1 MASNQ
6 YFMSEKRLIRLNKFI
21 SNSGKCNRREADEY
35 ISQGRVS
42 VNDKIIVRLGSK
54 VSLMDSVKLDGRK
67 VFPVKMQY
75 IILNKPKGFHCISSK
90 TNSKTV
96 FSLLS
101 SIKEENRIISL
112 DFLKE
117 NHTGLIIL
125 SNDTEF
131 VIQINA
137 KKNLIN
143 QIFHLKLDVDFLQ
156 KDLKNI
162 KDLDVNDKLK
172 IKSINYVDGANKN
185 EIGIE
190 LSIHNI
196 KDLEKLLLDFNYK
209 IRSLDRVLFSN
220 FTKKDLSR
228 GQWRNITKQELINL
242 KSF

>member
-1 MASNQ
+1 
-6 YFMSEKRLIRLNKFI
+6 MSEEGLVRLNKFI
-21 SNSGKCNRREADEY
+21 ANSGKCNRREADEY

-42 VNDKIIVRLGSK
+42 VNNKIIVRLGSK
-54 VSLMDSVKLDGRK
+54 VSLKDCVKLDGRK
-67 VFPVKMQY
+67 VFPIKMQY

-90 TNSKTV
+90 TNSKTI

-101 SIKEENRIISL
+101 SIKEKNRIISL

-125 SNDTEF
+125 SNDAEF
-131 VIQINA
+131 IIQINA
-137 KKNLIN
+137 KKNLIK

-156 KDLKNI
+156 KDLNNI

-209 IRSLDRVLFSN
+209 IISLDRVLFSN
-220 FTKKDLSR
+220 ITKKDLSR

-242 KSF
+242 KNF

>member
-1 MASNQ
+1 MTTQNT
-6 YFMSEKRLIRLNKFI
+6 IRLNKFI
-21 SNSGKCNRREADEY
+21 SNSGFCNRRQADDY

-42 VNDKIIVRLGSK
+42 VNDKIIVKLGSK
-54 VSLMDSVKLDGRK
+54 VSLKDSVKLDGRK

-75 IILNKPKGFHCISSK
+75 IILNKPKGFHCISAK
-90 TNSKTV
+90 KNSKTV

-101 SIKEENRIISL
+101 SIKEENRIMSL

-162 KDLDVNDKLK
+162 KDLDFNDKLK

-209 IRSLDRVLFSN
+209 IISLDRVLFSN

>member
-1 MASNQ
+1 
-6 YFMSEKRLIRLNKFI
+6 MSEEGLVRLNKFI
-21 SNSGKCNRREADEY
+21 ANSGKCNRREADEY

-42 VNDKIIVRLGSK
+42 VNNKIIVRLGSK
-54 VSLMDSVKLDGRK
+54 VSLKDCVKLDGRK
-67 VFPVKMQY
+67 VFPIKMQY

-90 TNSKTV
+90 TNSKTI

-101 SIKEENRIISL
+101 SIKEKNRIISL

-125 SNDTEF
+125 SNDAEF
-131 VIQINA
+131 IIQINA
-137 KKNLIN
+137 KKNLIK

-156 KDLKNI
+156 KDLNNI

-190 LSIHNI
+190 LSIDNI

-209 IRSLDRVLFSN
+209 IISLDRVLFSN

>member
-1 MASNQ
+1 MTTQNT
-6 YFMSEKRLIRLNKFI
+6 IRLNKFI
-21 SNSGKCNRREADEY
+21 SNSGFCNRRQADDY

-54 VSLMDSVKLDGRK
+54 VSLKDSVKLDGRK

-75 IILNKPKGFHCISSK
+75 IILNKPKGFHCISAK
-90 TNSKTV
+90 KNSKTV

-101 SIKEENRIISL
+101 SIKEENRIMSL

-162 KDLDVNDKLK
+162 KDLDFNDKLK

-209 IRSLDRVLFSN
+209 IISLDRVLFSN

-242 KSF
+242 NSF

>member
-1 MASNQ
+1 
-6 YFMSEKRLIRLNKFI
+6 MSEEGLVRLNKFI
-21 SNSGKCNRREADEY
+21 ANSGKCNRREADEY

-42 VNDKIIVRLGSK
+42 VNNKIIVRLGSK
-54 VSLMDSVKLDGRK
+54 VSLKDCVKLDGRK
-67 VFPVKMQY
+67 VFPIKMQY

-90 TNSKTV
+90 TNSKTI

-101 SIKEENRIISL
+101 SIKEKNRIISL

-125 SNDTEF
+125 SNDAEF
-131 VIQINA
+131 IIQINA
-137 KKNLIN
+137 KKNLIK

-156 KDLKNI
+156 KDLNNI

-190 LSIHNI
+190 LSINNI

-209 IRSLDRVLFSN
+209 IISLDRVLFSN

-242 KSF
+242 KIF

>member
-1 MASNQ
+1 
-6 YFMSEKRLIRLNKFI
+6 MSEEGLVRLNKFI
-21 SNSGKCNRREADEY
+21 ANSGKCNRREADEY

-42 VNDKIIVRLGSK
+42 VNNKIIVRLGSK
-54 VSLMDSVKLDGRK
+54 VSLKDCVKLDGRK
-67 VFPVKMQY
+67 VFPIKMQY

-90 TNSKTV
+90 TNSKTI

-101 SIKEENRIISL
+101 SIKEKNRIISL

-125 SNDTEF
+125 SNDAEF
-131 VIQINA
+131 IIQINA
-137 KKNLIN
+137 KKNLIK

-156 KDLKNI
+156 KDLNNI

-209 IRSLDRVLFSN
+209 IISLDRVLFSN

>member
-1 MASNQ
+1 
-6 YFMSEKRLIRLNKFI
+6 MSEKELIRLNKFI
-21 SNSGKCNRREADEY
+21 SNSGKCNRRQADEY

-42 VNDKIIVRLGSK
+42 VNNKIIVRLGSK
-54 VSLMDSVKLDGRK
+54 VSLKDIVKLDGRK
-67 VFPVKMQY
+67 VLPVKMQY

-137 KKNLIN
+137 KKNFIN

-190 LSIHNI
+190 LSIDNI

-209 IRSLDRVLFSN
+209 IISLDRVLFSN

>member
-1 MASNQ
+1 
-6 YFMSEKRLIRLNKFI
+6 MSEKILVRLNKFI
-21 SNSGKCNRREADEY
+21 SNSGICNRREADEY

-42 VNDKIIVRLGSK
+42 VNNKTIVRLGSK
-54 VSLMDSVKLDGRK
+54 VSLSDSVKLDGRK

-75 IILNKPKGFHCISSK
+75 IILNKPKGFHCIYSK

-96 FSLLS
+96 FSILS
-101 SIKEENRIISL
+101 SIKEENRVISL

-117 NHTGLIIL
+117 NYTGLMIL

-131 VIQINA
+131 ISQINA

-156 KDLKNI
+156 RDLKRI
-162 KDLDVNDKLK
+162 KDLDVNNKLK

-209 IRSLDRVLFSN
+209 IISLDRVLFSN

-228 GQWRNITKQELINL
+228 GQWRNITKKELINL

>member
-1 MASNQ
+1 
-6 YFMSEKRLIRLNKFI
+6 MSEKGLVRLNKFI
-21 SNSGKCNRREADEY
+21 ANSGKCNRREADEY

-42 VNDKIIVRLGSK
+42 VNNKIIVRLGSK
-54 VSLMDSVKLDGRK
+54 VSLKDCVKLDGRK
-67 VFPVKMQY
+67 VFPIKMQY

-90 TNSKTV
+90 TNSKTI

-101 SIKEENRIISL
+101 SIKEKNRIISL

-125 SNDTEF
+125 SNDAEF
-131 VIQINA
+131 IIQINA
-137 KKNLIN
+137 KKNLIK

-156 KDLKNI
+156 KDLNNI

-209 IRSLDRVLFSN
+209 IISLDRVLFSN
-220 FTKKDLSR
+220 ITKKDLSR

>member
-1 MASNQ
+1 
-6 YFMSEKRLIRLNKFI
+6 MSEEGLVRLNKFI
-21 SNSGKCNRREADEY
+21 ANSGKCNRREADEY

-42 VNDKIIVRLGSK
+42 VNNKIIVRLGSK
-54 VSLMDSVKLDGRK
+54 VSLKDCVKLDGRK
-67 VFPVKMQY
+67 VFPIKMQY

-90 TNSKTV
+90 TNSKTI

-101 SIKEENRIISL
+101 SIKEKNRIISL

-125 SNDTEF
+125 SNDAEF
-131 VIQINA
+131 IIQINA
-137 KKNLIN
+137 KKNLIK

-156 KDLKNI
+156 KDLNNI

-209 IRSLDRVLFSN
+209 IISLDRVLFSN
-220 FTKKDLSR
+220 ITKKDLSR

>member
-1 MASNQ
+1 
-6 YFMSEKRLIRLNKFI
+6 MSEKELIRLNKFI
-21 SNSGKCNRREADEY
+21 SNSGKCNRRQADEY

-42 VNDKIIVRLGSK
+42 VNNKIIVRLGSK
-54 VSLMDSVKLDGRK
+54 VSLKDIVKLDGRK
-67 VFPVKMQY
+67 VLPVKMQY

-143 QIFHLKLDVDFLQ
+143 QIFHLKLDVNFLQ

-162 KDLDVNDKLK
+162 KNLDVNDKLK

-190 LSIHNI
+190 LSIDNI

-209 IRSLDRVLFSN
+209 IISLDRVLFSN

>member
-1 MASNQ
+1 M
-6 YFMSEKRLIRLNKFI
+6 
-21 SNSGKCNRREADEY
+21 
-35 ISQGRVS
+35 
-42 VNDKIIVRLGSK
+42 
-54 VSLMDSVKLDGRK
+54 
-67 VFPVKMQY
+67 
-75 IILNKPKGFHCISSK
+75 
-90 TNSKTV
+90 
-96 FSLLS
+96 S
-101 SIKEENRIISL
+101 SISERKRIKSL

-117 NHTGLIIL
+117 NYTGLIIL

-209 IRSLDRVLFSN
+209 IISLDRVLFSN

>member
-1 MASNQ
+1 MTTQNT
-6 YFMSEKRLIRLNKFI
+6 IRLNKFI
-21 SNSGKCNRREADEY
+21 SNSGFCNRRQADDY

-42 VNDKIIVRLGSK
+42 VNDKIIVKLGSK
-54 VSLMDSVKLDGRK
+54 VSLKDSVKLDGRK

-75 IILNKPKGFHCISSK
+75 IILNKPKGFHCISAK
-90 TNSKTV
+90 KNSKTV

-101 SIKEENRIISL
+101 SIKEKNRIMSL

-162 KDLDVNDKLK
+162 KDLDFNDKLK

-209 IRSLDRVLFSN
+209 IISLDRVLFSN

>member
-1 MASNQ
+1 
-6 YFMSEKRLIRLNKFI
+6 MSEEGLVRLNKFI
-21 SNSGKCNRREADEY
+21 ANSGKCNRREADEY

-42 VNDKIIVRLGSK
+42 VNNKIIVRLGSK
-54 VSLMDSVKLDGRK
+54 VSLKDCVKLDGRK
-67 VFPVKMQY
+67 VFPIKMQY

-101 SIKEENRIISL
+101 SIKEKNRIISL

-125 SNDTEF
+125 SNDAEF
-131 VIQINA
+131 IIQINA
-137 KKNLIN
+137 KKNLIK

-156 KDLKNI
+156 KDLNNI

-209 IRSLDRVLFSN
+209 IISLDRVLFSN
-220 FTKKDLSR
+220 ITKKDLSR

>member
-1 MASNQ
+1 
-6 YFMSEKRLIRLNKFI
+6 MSEKRLIRLNKFI

-42 VNDKIIVRLGSK
+42 VNNKIIDRLGSK
-54 VSLMDSVKLDGRK
+54 VSLKDSVKLDGRK

-112 DFLKE
+112 DFLKT

-125 SNDTEF
+125 SNDPEF

-143 QIFHLKLDVDFLQ
+143 QIFHLKLNVDFLQ

-162 KDLDVNDKLK
+162 KDLDVSHKLK

-190 LSIHNI
+190 LSIRNI

-209 IRSLDRVLFSN
+209 IVSLDRVLFSN

-228 GQWRNITKQELINL
+228 GQWRYITKQELINL

>member
-1 MASNQ
+1 
-6 YFMSEKRLIRLNKFI
+6 MSEKELIRLNKFI
-21 SNSGKCNRREADEY
+21 SNSGKCNRRQADEY

-42 VNDKIIVRLGSK
+42 VNNNIIVRLGSK
-54 VSLMDSVKLDGRK
+54 VSLKDIVKLDGRK
-67 VFPVKMQY
+67 VLPVKMQY

-190 LSIHNI
+190 LSIDNI

-209 IRSLDRVLFSN
+209 IISLDRVLFSN

>member
-1 MASNQ
+1 MTTQNT
-6 YFMSEKRLIRLNKFI
+6 IRLNKFI
-21 SNSGKCNRREADEY
+21 SNSGFCNRRQADDY

-54 VSLMDSVKLDGRK
+54 VSLKDSVKLDGRK

-75 IILNKPKGFHCISSK
+75 IILNKPKGFHCISTK
-90 TNSKTV
+90 KNSKTV

-101 SIKEENRIISL
+101 SIKEENRIMSL

-162 KDLDVNDKLK
+162 KDLDFNDKLK
-172 IKSINYVDGANKN
+172 IKSINYGTKLNRE
-185 EIGIE
+185 EI
-190 LSIHNI
+190 LKLCQFFI
-196 KDLEKLLLDFNYK
+196 KY
-209 IRSLDRVLFSN
+209 
-220 FTKKDLSR
+220 
-228 GQWRNITKQELINL
+228 
-242 KSF
+242 

>member
-1 MASNQ
+1 M
-6 YFMSEKRLIRLNKFI
+6 
-21 SNSGKCNRREADEY
+21 
-35 ISQGRVS
+35 
-42 VNDKIIVRLGSK
+42 
-54 VSLMDSVKLDGRK
+54 
-67 VFPVKMQY
+67 P
-75 IILNKPKGFHCISSK
+75 
-90 TNSKTV
+90 
-96 FSLLS
+96 
-101 SIKEENRIISL
+101 
-112 DFLKE
+112 
-117 NHTGLIIL
+117 
-125 SNDTEF
+125 
-131 VIQINA
+131 

-162 KDLDVNDKLK
+162 KDLDFNDKLK

-209 IRSLDRVLFSN
+209 IISLDRVLFSN

>member
-1 MASNQ
+1 
-6 YFMSEKRLIRLNKFI
+6 MSEKGLIRLNKFI
-21 SNSGKCNRREADEY
+21 SNSGKCNRRQADEY

-42 VNDKIIVRLGSK
+42 VNNKIIVRLGSK
-54 VSLMDSVKLDGRK
+54 VSLKDSVKLDGRK
-67 VFPVKMQY
+67 VLPVKMQY

-131 VIQINA
+131 VIEINE

-162 KDLDVNDKLK
+162 KDLDVNYKLK

-190 LSIHNI
+190 LSIDNI

-209 IRSLDRVLFSN
+209 IISLDRVLFSN

>member
-75 IILNKPKGFHCISSK
+75 IILNKPKGFHCISSN

-101 SIKEENRIISL
+101 SIKEENRIMSL

>member
-1 MASNQ
+1 
-6 YFMSEKRLIRLNKFI
+6 MSEQELIRLNKFI
-21 SNSGKCNRREADEY
+21 SNSGKCNRRQADEY

-42 VNDKIIVRLGSK
+42 VNNKIIVRLGSK
-54 VSLMDSVKLDGRK
+54 VSLKDIVKLDGRK
-67 VFPVKMQY
+67 VLPVKMQY

-137 KKNLIN
+137 KKNFIN

-190 LSIHNI
+190 LSINNI

-209 IRSLDRVLFSN
+209 IISLDRVLFSN

-242 KSF
+242 KIF

>member
-1 MASNQ
+1 
-6 YFMSEKRLIRLNKFI
+6 MSEEGLVRLNKFI
-21 SNSGKCNRREADEY
+21 ANSGKCNRREADEY

-42 VNDKIIVRLGSK
+42 VNNKIIVRLGSK
-54 VSLMDSVKLDGRK
+54 VSLKDCVKLDGRK
-67 VFPVKMQY
+67 VFPIKMQY

-90 TNSKTV
+90 TNSKTI

-101 SIKEENRIISL
+101 SIKEKNRIISL

-125 SNDTEF
+125 SNDAEF
-131 VIQINA
+131 IIQINA
-137 KKNLIN
+137 KKNLIK

-162 KDLDVNDKLK
+162 KDLDVNDKMK

-209 IRSLDRVLFSN
+209 IISLDRVLFSN
-220 FTKKDLSR
+220 ITKKDLSR

>member
-1 MASNQ
+1 
-6 YFMSEKRLIRLNKFI
+6 MSEEGLVRLNKFI
-21 SNSGKCNRREADEY
+21 ANSGKCNRREADEY

-42 VNDKIIVRLGSK
+42 VNNKIIVRLGSK
-54 VSLMDSVKLDGRK
+54 VSLKDCVKLDGRK
-67 VFPVKMQY
+67 VFPIKMQY

-90 TNSKTV
+90 TNSKTI

-101 SIKEENRIISL
+101 SIKEKNRIISL

-125 SNDTEF
+125 SNDAEF
-131 VIQINA
+131 IIQINA
-137 KKNLIN
+137 KKNLIK

-156 KDLKNI
+156 KDLNNI

-190 LSIHNI
+190 LSIDNI

-209 IRSLDRVLFSN
+209 IISLDRVLFSN
-220 FTKKDLSR
+220 ITKKDLSR

>member
-1 MASNQ
+1 MTTQNT
-6 YFMSEKRLIRLNKFI
+6 IRLNKFI
-21 SNSGKCNRREADEY
+21 SNSGFCNRRQADDY

-42 VNDKIIVRLGSK
+42 VNDKIIVKLGSK
-54 VSLMDSVKLDGRK
+54 VSLKDSVKLDGRK

-75 IILNKPKGFHCISSK
+75 IILNKPKGFHCISAK
-90 TNSKTV
+90 KNSKTV

-101 SIKEENRIISL
+101 SIKEENRIMSL

-162 KDLDVNDKLK
+162 KDLDFNDKLK
-172 IKSINYVDGANKN
+172 IKSINYVDGENKN

-209 IRSLDRVLFSN
+209 IISLDRVLFSN

>member
-1 MASNQ
+1 MTTQNT
-6 YFMSEKRLIRLNKFI
+6 IRLNKFI
-21 SNSGKCNRREADEY
+21 SNSGFCNRRQADDY

-54 VSLMDSVKLDGRK
+54 VSLKDSVKLDGRK

-75 IILNKPKGFHCISSK
+75 IILNKPKGFHCISAK
-90 TNSKTV
+90 KNSKTV

-101 SIKEENRIISL
+101 SIKEENRIMSL

-162 KDLDVNDKLK
+162 KDLDFNDKLK

-209 IRSLDRVLFSN
+209 IISLDRVLFSN

>member
-1 MASNQ
+1 
-6 YFMSEKRLIRLNKFI
+6 MSEEGLVRLNKFI
-21 SNSGKCNRREADEY
+21 ANSGKCNRREADEY

-42 VNDKIIVRLGSK
+42 VNNKIIVRLGSK
-54 VSLMDSVKLDGRK
+54 VSLKDCVKLDGRK
-67 VFPVKMQY
+67 VFPIKMQY

-90 TNSKTV
+90 TNSKTI

-101 SIKEENRIISL
+101 SIKEKNRIISL

-131 VIQINA
+131 IIQINA
-137 KKNLIN
+137 KKNLIK

-156 KDLKNI
+156 KDLNNI

-209 IRSLDRVLFSN
+209 IISLDRVLFSN
-220 FTKKDLSR
+220 ITKKDLSR